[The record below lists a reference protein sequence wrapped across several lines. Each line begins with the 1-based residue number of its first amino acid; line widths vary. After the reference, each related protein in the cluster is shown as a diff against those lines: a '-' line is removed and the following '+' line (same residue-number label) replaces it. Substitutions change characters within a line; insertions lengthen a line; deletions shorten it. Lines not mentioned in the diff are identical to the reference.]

1 MSTPS
6 TLADPV
12 THRIY
17 IVDDHPLM
25 RRGYRSL
32 LEAEADLRVCGEA
45 GTVGEA
51 LAAIPHSSA
60 DLVIVDITLGDQSG
74 LDLIRHLLASQ
85 PDLPILVVSMHDE
98 VLYGE
103 RVLRAGARGYLT
115 KGVTDGDLVATVR
128 VLLAG
133 GHHLTPRMQAR
144 AVEQMAGRAAGA
156 GEPAESA
163 LADRELEVYELL
175 GRGLSTRE
183 VADVMRVSP
192 KTVETYRGRIKSK
205 LGLADSTELLHRAVR
220 YAQERGLV

>member
-1 MSTPS
+1 
-6 TLADPV
+6 
-12 THRIY
+12 
-17 IVDDHPLM
+17 
-25 RRGYRSL
+25 
-32 LEAEADLRVCGEA
+32 
-45 GTVGEA
+45 
-51 LAAIPHSSA
+51 
-60 DLVIVDITLGDQSG
+60 
-74 LDLIRHLLASQ
+74 
-85 PDLPILVVSMHDE
+85 
-98 VLYGE
+98 
-103 RVLRAGARGYLT
+103 
-115 KGVTDGDLVATVR
+115 
-128 VLLAG
+128 
-133 GHHLTPRMQAR
+133 MQAR